1 VTLELVRKTT
11 SGAVGS
17 GLTADNYQGMVA
29 ILDEFATAAGAA
41 AMRVQH
47 QRRGAAQPVAA
58 TLGPI
63 VERGLAALDSLYEL
77 RNVIPGLMESSSLTK
92 VDGKCTRASGETVSD
107 LVRRV
112 AWNTFWLPPLMA
124 VAKHCVNGSR
134 DIRQKAVSYLQRLL
148 LSQQLMSSEEAALS
162 AVFARVLLPILDEL
176 LKPQVFDRDPAG
188 MEETRLRAAT
198 LLCKVFLQY
207 LMLLGETK
215 ETIATLLT
223 RVIDLLERFMRTGS
237 RQLVRGRYQ
246 AYKLP
251 S

>member
-1 VTLELVRKTT
+1 
-11 SGAVGS
+11 
-17 GLTADNYQGMVA
+17 
-29 ILDEFATAAGAA
+29 
-41 AMRVQH
+41 
-47 QRRGAAQPVAA
+47 
-58 TLGPI
+58 
-63 VERGLAALDSLYEL
+63 
-77 RNVIPGLMESSSLTK
+77 
-92 VDGKCTRASGETVSD
+92 
-107 LVRRV
+107 
-112 AWNTFWLPPLMA
+112 MA

-237 RQLVRGRYQ
+237 RQLVRDSESHPDEADLRCQYEAVPESLKNVLLVMQSSGFLAPPITPDIRTDKQ
-246 AYKLP
+246 KLLWTTAYNRIERFLP
-251 S
+251 GFLNEVIPTPPAPKESAPVPVPSPEQTASIEEAKIPQE